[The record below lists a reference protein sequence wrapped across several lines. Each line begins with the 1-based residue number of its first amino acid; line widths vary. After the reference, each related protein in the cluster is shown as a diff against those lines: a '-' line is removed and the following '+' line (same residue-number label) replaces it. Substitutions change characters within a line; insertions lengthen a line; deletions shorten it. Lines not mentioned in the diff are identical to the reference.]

1 MPPVQG
7 ASTPN
12 PPLSHRHPSLVSL
25 SLGFFFFFFN
35 SSSLLSFAPFANSP
49 RRSSAPLLYH
59 YNMSYLGLICGG
71 VHICGIF

>member
-12 PPLSHRHPSLVSL
+12 PPRVTGTPPLSHSPWD
-25 SLGFFFFFFN
+25 FFFFFFN